1 MLVNLE
7 EYQVKILADIA
18 ENLVLSSCLLADG
31 SFVSKLHLS
40 ESVLSEMQEISC
52 LLDVAAENMPIQISD
67 VTGFININNST
78 VSFDDVADDSALV
91 SINMSNDGAAVS
103 LSGVAPALHTHQ
115 AADVS
120 GVAPALHT
128 HQAADV
134 SGVALAAHAH
144 RYDSMSF
151 RSYTYT
157 GTGAEFYRDLSA
169 ATIPAG
175 ALAGVAIVFDGNGH
189 TYSHGVS
196 NIPQSPSVR
205 IPVAA
210 SVSGVQ
216 GRILVF
222 FVTSLTTA

>member
-7 EYQVKILADIA
+7 KYQVKTLADIA

-40 ESVLSEMQEISC
+40 ESVLSEMQEIPC
-52 LLDVAAENMPIQISD
+52 LLDAAAENMSIQISD

-91 SINMSNDGAAVS
+91 SINMSNNGTAVS
-103 LSGVAPALHTHQ
+103 MPGVAPASHTHQ
-115 AADVS
+115 SV
-120 GVAPALHT
+120 
-128 HQAADV
+128 DV
-134 SGVALAAHAH
+134 SGVALSVHTH

-157 GTGAEFYRDLSA
+157 GTGAEFYHALSS

-175 ALAGVAIVFDGNGH
+175 ALSGVAIIFDINGH

-196 NIPQSPSVR
+196 NMSQSPSVR

-222 FVTSLTTA
+222 FVTSSTTA